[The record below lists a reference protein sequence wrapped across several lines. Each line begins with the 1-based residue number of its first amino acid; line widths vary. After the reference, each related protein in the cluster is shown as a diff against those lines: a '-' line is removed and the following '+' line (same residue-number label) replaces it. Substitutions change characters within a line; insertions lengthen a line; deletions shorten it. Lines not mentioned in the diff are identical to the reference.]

1 MKQDNDF
8 HQSMSSVVVV
18 PKVFS
23 PGECAFIRSLADD
36 IGMTRAEVYE
46 KDSSLRFSTART
58 CSNAWIDV
66 LPETEWIY
74 SKILKEITRVNF
86 EKFRFDINNFQSAT
100 LLRYKPFQQFKWH
113 VDIIDGPDQRKL
125 TCVINL
131 TDPAQYIGGQLEV
144 DGDWENKELA
154 RNQGSAIIFPS
165 FLRHRA
171 KAPILGTR
179 WSLVLWQT
187 GGPWK

>member
-1 MKQDNDF
+1 MSQNSDF
-8 HQSMSSVVVV
+8 SQSISSVVVV

-23 PGECAFIRSLADD
+23 PGECSFIQSLADD

-46 KDSSLRFSTART
+46 KDSGSRFSRDRT
-58 CSNAWIDV
+58 CSNGWIAV

-74 SKILKEITRVNF
+74 NKILKEVARVNH
-86 EKFRFDINNFQSAT
+86 ENFRFDIDNFQLAT

-113 VDIIDGPDQRKL
+113 VDVHDGHEQRKL
-125 TCVINL
+125 TCVVNL
-131 TDPAQYIGGQLEV
+131 TDPNKYVGGQLEV
-144 DGDWENKELA
+144 EGDWENHELA
-154 RNQGSAIIFPS
+154 RDQGSAIIFPS
-165 FLRHRA
+165 FLMHRA